1 MMESEGGFCEYFS
14 QVLQIASDPR
24 GPIVSAVN
32 YWKAIIRTLF
42 TLYNYICLMR
52 LIYVHCTVCTQI
64 KKEQFIYTTYNY
76 KLHENLTH
84 TNENYFLILSFNLKN
99 VNI

>member
-1 MMESEGGFCEYFS
+1 MMESEGGFREYFS
-14 QVLQIASDPR
+14 QVLRIASDPR

-52 LIYVHCTVCTQI
+52 LICVHVYTNKER
-64 KKEQFIYTTYNY
+64 KKRIIQH
-76 KLHENLTH
+76 K
-84 TNENYFLILSFNLKN
+84 
-99 VNI
+99 